1 MLGPSRAPRQGQ
13 SGAPVLAD
21 SPQSHLRVVPTH
33 VGCGGW
39 EIQGLECHSELIEL
53 DQCRPGRVVKLW
65 DHKNNNKDTAWVRG
79 RKIEAGK
86 DLGYNGELERR
97 RRLSSLLRAGPT
109 HVCVV
114 SSVPD
119 LIRCRKQEARGQI
132 RCEASLCNRGGGSC
146 MVPANS
152 LCRVQTGNET
162 KRTTEKCM
170 GLNPEGQAEVASR
183 NVWPGAWA
191 VA

>member
-1 MLGPSRAPRQGQ
+1 
-13 SGAPVLAD
+13 
-21 SPQSHLRVVPTH
+21 
-33 VGCGGW
+33 
-39 EIQGLECHSELIEL
+39 
-53 DQCRPGRVVKLW
+53 
-65 DHKNNNKDTAWVRG
+65 
-79 RKIEAGK
+79 
-86 DLGYNGELERR
+86 
-97 RRLSSLLRAGPT
+97 
-109 HVCVV
+109 
-114 SSVPD
+114 
-119 LIRCRKQEARGQI
+119 
-132 RCEASLCNRGGGSC
+132 